1 MKLYFIIKLIV
12 DYIIPFIL
20 GIFVIGIFIL
30 IKRIEKEK
38 EKNDEIKKSDK

>member
-20 GIFVIGIFIL
+20 GIFVISIFIL
-30 IKRIEKEK
+30 IKRIEKEQK
-38 EKNDEIKKSDK
+38 TKNNKKYK